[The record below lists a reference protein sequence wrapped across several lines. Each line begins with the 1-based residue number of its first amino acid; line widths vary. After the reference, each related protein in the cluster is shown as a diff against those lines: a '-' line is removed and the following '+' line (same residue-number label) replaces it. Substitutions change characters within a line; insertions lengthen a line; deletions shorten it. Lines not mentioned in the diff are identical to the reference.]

1 MNARKI
7 VYLSK
12 TGKVSFVLETK
23 KNPKRV
29 VLAMSANSSKTP
41 HSETKVCLD
50 TIQIKQIK

>member
-23 KNPKRV
+23 KKKN
-29 VLAMSANSSKTP
+29 VLF
-41 HSETKVCLD
+41 
-50 TIQIKQIK
+50 